1 MKREIRA
8 ENWFDS
14 AEECAIGLTEC
25 AIRPTECAIRPTEC
39 AIGPA
44 VGFVKLLENVKFFA
58 N

>member
-25 AIRPTECAIRPTEC
+25 AIRPTECAI
-39 AIGPA
+39 GPA